1 MDSSPVPRPTHCPV
15 LIAFSM
21 QKQRVG
27 GRPGPFYHV
36 NDVSVY
42 LGRQRG
48 QGSLIKTTSLR
59 SYLVVSTPS
68 AGVLNV
74 RKVKNKLLLVQN
86 KEQVCKMCFL
96 LFFLIAPSVY
106 PHHS

>member
-1 MDSSPVPRPTHCPV
+1 MCRLVPRPSHHPEFDH
-15 LIAFSM
+15 LQYA
-21 QKQRVG
+21 KNGG